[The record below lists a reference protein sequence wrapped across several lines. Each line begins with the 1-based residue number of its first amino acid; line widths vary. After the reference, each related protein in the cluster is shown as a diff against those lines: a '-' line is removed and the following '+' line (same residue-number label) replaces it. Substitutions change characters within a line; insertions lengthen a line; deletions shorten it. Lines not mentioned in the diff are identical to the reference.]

1 MQNEHKLRVRM
12 LRVVGDVAPLVLVD
26 YMDKNAEEHTGL
38 MLLDS
43 GSMGNVL
50 SVELAD
56 SIGEL
61 CKLKEETEIHTLDG
75 RVVNAKKVRFS
86 FVLGGKQFHETF
98 SISNREMPFRVEGV
112 QTVGILGVEFMHKHG
127 LSIDYSDFSFHT
139 SEVNPQNLSISDC
152 DFFFPMEPGLIN
164 YRVPVIAFHQGG
176 KEIVVLADS
185 GATDN
190 IIAKQSVVDY
200 DFIITRTPE
209 KDRIEGLGGSVE
221 VEGTILKF
229 NMLSLTED
237 DVRKITRHARFF
249 LLPHYVLTPCD
260 DLCDKTDGE
269 FPPPVEA
276 LVGSPF
282 MAKQGW
288 VLDFGA
294 KIIYRRK
301 PMEVLKVAV

>member
-12 LRVVGDVAPLVLVD
+12 LRVEGNVAPLVWVD

-61 CKLKEETEIHTLDG
+61 CRLEEETEIHTLDG
-75 RVVNAKKVRFS
+75 RVMKTKNVRFS
-86 FVLGGKQFHETF
+86 FVLGDKQFHETF

-127 LSIDYSDFSFHT
+127 LSIDYSDFSLH
-139 SEVNPQNLSISDC
+139 SSDVNPENLSISDC
-152 DFFFPMEPGLIN
+152 DFFFPMEPGLIH
-164 YRVPVIAFHQGG
+164 YRVPVIAFLQGD

-185 GATDN
+185 GADNN
-190 IIAKQSVVDY
+190 IIAKKTVVDN
-200 DFIITRTPE
+200 DFNMSRMLQ
-209 KDRIEGLGGSVE
+209 KDIVEGLGGFVE

-229 NMLSLTED
+229 NMLSLTEN
-237 DVRKITRHARFF
+237 DVRKITQHARFF
-249 LLPHYVLTPCD
+249 LLPHYIYCPKD
-260 DLCDKTDGE
+260 DLYNRKDGQL
-269 FPPPVEA
+269 PPPIEA

-294 KIIYRRK
+294 KIIFSRK
-301 PMEVLKVAV
+301 AA

>member
-1 MQNEHKLRVRM
+1 MQNEHTIRVRM
-12 LRVVGDVAPLVLVD
+12 FRVEGDVAPLVLVD

-61 CKLKEETEIHTLDG
+61 CWLEEETVIHTLDG
-75 RVVNAKKVRFS
+75 KVVNAKNMRFS
-86 FVLGGKQFHETF
+86 FVLGDKQFHETF
-98 SISNREMPFRVEGV
+98 SISNREMPIRVKGI
-112 QTVGILGVEFMHKHG
+112 QTIGILGVEFMHKYG
-127 LSIDYSDFSFHT
+127 LSIDYSDFSLH
-139 SEVNPQNLSISDC
+139 SSDVNPENLSISDC
-152 DFFFPMEPGLIN
+152 EFFFPMEPGLN
-164 YRVPVIAFHQGG
+164 HYRVPVIAFHQGS

-185 GATDN
+185 GADHN
-190 IIAKQSVVDY
+190 IIAKRTVVDNNFY
-200 DFIITRTPE
+200 MLRKPQ
-209 KDRIEGLGGSVE
+209 KDIVEGLGGSVE
-221 VEGTILKF
+221 VERTILKF

-237 DVRKITRHARFF
+237 DVRKITRHGSFF

-260 DLCDKTDGE
+260 DLCEKTDGQL
-269 FPPPVEA
+269 PPPIEA

-294 KIIYRRK
+294 KIIFRRK
-301 PMEVLKVAV
+301 VA